1 MRASAAAGGDDGMPC
16 GGAEGGRTPRRKE
29 DRKRREDPDWR
40 LGRRTG
46 GRWIVQ
52 GDNAGLGQGAE
63 AEAKAVSGCALC
75 ARLSP
80 VLGERTRW
88 AAERGR

>member
-1 MRASAAAGGDDGMPC
+1 MRASAAAGGDDGMGC

-29 DRKRREDPDWR
+29 DRKRREGPDWR

-52 GDNAGLGQGAE
+52 RDNAGLGQGAD
-63 AEAKAVSGCALC
+63 AEAKAVSVCALC
-75 ARLSP
+75 GRLSP